1 MLFPGARRLSELLSR
16 PQTERLV
23 LRRGRVQASRLPS
36 YAELDGLVATPTDLS
51 KAQTTVQRGAT
62 VAA

>member
-1 MLFPGARRLSELLSR
+1 M
-16 PQTERLV
+16 

-36 YAELDGLVATPTDLS
+36 YAELDDLVATPTDLS